1 MYQVQAQQGWQCPVC
16 KKIYAPNIPE
26 CLHCNN
32 VEIELKTTENEDVIT
47 LKMNPL
53 WTDKGIT
60 HVPTIY

>member
-1 MYQVQAQQGWQCPVC
+1 MNIEFEGFAQQGWQCPVC

-32 VEIELKTTENEDVIT
+32 VEAELNTTDGEGLTIDWNKTIS
-47 LKMNPL
+47 M
-53 WTDKGIT
+53 T